1 MHTSESAQ
9 TVPAPCEIRG
19 RLTFSY
25 QKDWEDFMGKEEMD
39 MEIDIAMKSG
49 LKCMGFSWKEPGVL
63 QT

>member
-1 MHTSESAQ
+1 
-9 TVPAPCEIRG
+9 
-19 RLTFSY
+19 
-25 QKDWEDFMGKEEMD
+25 MGKEEMD